1 VQAHISPVFHF
12 PEGLVFWAVYVWV
25 FTPEFLVFRRSR
37 RSPAGAQDAGTLRL
51 IVIGQNAALIGATAA
66 SFLPW
71 LAIPRPEIT
80 LIAGT
85 CVLFLGGVLRRV
97 CFRALGPY
105 FTGAV
110 VVKQDQP
117 VIERGPYRWVRHPAY
132 TAGLVIFLGIG
143 IALAS
148 WVSVAVLLLVPVL
161 IYLRR
166 VRVEERALLET
177 VGEPYRAYMA
187 RTARFIPFV
196 V

>member
-1 VQAHISPVFHF
+1 
-12 PEGLVFWAVYVWV
+12 
-25 FTPEFLVFRRSR
+25 
-37 RSPAGAQDAGTLRL
+37 
-51 IVIGQNAALIGATAA
+51 
-66 SFLPW
+66 
-71 LAIPRPEIT
+71 
-80 LIAGT
+80 
-85 CVLFLGGVLRRV
+85 
-97 CFRALGPY
+97 
-105 FTGAV
+105 
-110 VVKQDQP
+110 
-117 VIERGPYRWVRHPAY
+117 VRHPAY

-177 VGEPYRAYMA
+177 IGEPYRAYMA

>member
-1 VQAHISPVFHF
+1 MHAHISPVFQF

-25 FTPEFLVFRRSR
+25 FVPEILFIRRTR

-51 IVIGQNAALIGATAA
+51 IVIGQNAALLAATAA

-71 LAIPRPEIT
+71 LAMPRPEIA

-85 CVLFLGGVLRRV
+85 CVLFLGGVLRRI
-97 CFRALGPY
+97 CFRALGQY

-110 VVKQDQP
+110 VVKQEQP

-132 TAGLVIFLGIG
+132 TAGLAIFLGIG

-148 WVSVAVLLLVPVL
+148 WISVAVLLLAPVL

-166 VRVEERALLET
+166 VRAEEAALLAT
-177 VGEPYRAYMA
+177 LGEPYRAYMA